1 MLDTKQRKLFT
12 ELSNVILP
20 GNLEQPA
27 AQDIDIAD
35 EPLDLLLRSRPD
47 LEKNLLKQLQNYC
60 DATSNDALSY
70 IQSLEI
76 TELRNLILIVCATYY
91 MHPVVKKN
99 IGYSGQ
105 QAIPLGRGGF
115 GAEELVMEMMEKPK
129 TYRCTD

>member
-1 MLDTKQRKLFT
+1 MLDTRQRKLFT

-27 AQDIDIAD
+27 ARDIDIAD
-35 EPLDLLLRSRPD
+35 KPLDLMLRSRPD
-47 LEKNLLKQLQNYC
+47 LEQNLLEQLRNYD
-60 DATSNDALSY
+60 DATSKDALSY

-91 MHPVVKKN
+91 MHPVVKQN